1 MYPQK
6 HSGGQTE
13 QRKWPLENICDLETY
28 ITFVISLERIVDLV
42 HTSLVACCMTLDIS
56 HNFSVLAINQHL
68 SKPLSSFSSE
78 GVGCGSS
85 SSWAN
90 DSKGQCE
97 PEVGVAHTPQSN
109 RVRVSSPQSLIYLK
123 TRRGPQSSFSKEP
136 NLPFE
141 NISVQQH
148 SK

>member
-1 MYPQK
+1 M
-6 HSGGQTE
+6 
-13 QRKWPLENICDLETY
+13 
-28 ITFVISLERIVDLV
+28 ERIVDLV

-123 TRRGPQSSFSKEP
+123 TRRGPQSSFQRNQTCHLKIFQSNNTQNK
-136 NLPFE
+136 LTSTA
-141 NISVQQH
+141 NICGESPCANH
-148 SK
+148 